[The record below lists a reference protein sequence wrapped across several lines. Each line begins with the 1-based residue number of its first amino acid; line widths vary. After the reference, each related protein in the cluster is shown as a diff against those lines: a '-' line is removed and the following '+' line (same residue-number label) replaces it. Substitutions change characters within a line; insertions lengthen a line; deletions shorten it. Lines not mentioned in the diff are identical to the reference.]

1 MIRGGKLLE
10 IATLHPGLVCLYY
23 LFAVFLQ
30 IFATFACLISDFGT
44 FDSFVLFCKYKM
56 LAAQRLQVAQA
67 KPFAGSALQAPR
79 SSAIRRPFRPFVTRA
94 AASDDVGAA
103 GTAAIALGLLA
114 NPIALWSEY
123 TLATT
128 GAGLPPGPGGAL
140 GAAEGISY
148 LVVLGIVGWSAYTK
162 VQTGSGLP
170 AGPSGLL
177 GAAEGFSY
185 LSLLGGIIAF
195 AVKSLS

>member
-1 MIRGGKLLE
+1 MSSLS
-10 IATLHPGLVCLYY
+10 HF
-23 LFAVFLQ
+23 FAVSRANSIRSPLRQ
-30 IFATFACLISDFGT
+30 
-44 FDSFVLFCKYKM
+44 
-56 LAAQRLQVAQA
+56 
-67 KPFAGSALQAPR
+67 SALR
-79 SSAIRRPFRPFVTRA
+79 VRA
-94 AASDDVGAA
+94 AAGEDDDVGAA

-114 NPIALWSEY
+114 NPICLWSEY

-128 GAGLPPGPGGAL
+128 GAGLQGDLLGGA
-140 GAAEGISY
+140 EGVSY
-148 LVVLGIVGWSAYTK
+148 LVILGIVGWSAYTK
-162 VQTGSGLP
+162 LSTGSGLP